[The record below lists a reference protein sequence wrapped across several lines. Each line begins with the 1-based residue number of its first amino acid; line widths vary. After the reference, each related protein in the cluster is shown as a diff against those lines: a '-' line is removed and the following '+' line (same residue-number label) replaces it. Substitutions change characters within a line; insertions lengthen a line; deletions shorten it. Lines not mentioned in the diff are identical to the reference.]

1 MYICINLY
9 KANAYFCMYFSY
21 IYIAQLL
28 RKIEK
33 YLSNIL
39 RICKQ
44 VTMTVLW
51 HVCHPFAVEGTAAK
65 WRDTLKLM
73 VVVVDIEVRDS
84 IEQFHPSVNF
94 SILSLVYYWTDRWFG
109 VSVVRTF
116 VCMSFIPRPSVFALK
131 VKPTTCMFLHVFTG
145 LSRCAKDTKM

>member
-1 MYICINLY
+1 MRIFVFIFL
-9 KANAYFCMYFSY
+9 

-65 WRDTLKLM
+65 
-73 VVVVDIEVRDS
+73 
-84 IEQFHPSVNF
+84 
-94 SILSLVYYWTDRWFG
+94 
-109 VSVVRTF
+109 
-116 VCMSFIPRPSVFALK
+116 
-131 VKPTTCMFLHVFTG
+131 
-145 LSRCAKDTKM
+145 

>member
-1 MYICINLY
+1 MYIKLHTMRILVCIFL
-9 KANAYFCMYFSY
+9 
-21 IYIAQLL
+21 IHIAQLL

-73 VVVVDIEVRDS
+73 VLVVDIEVRDS

-131 VKPTTCMFLHVFTG
+131 VKLTTCMFLHVFTG